1 MSGDASRHSGD
12 SAADGAGAFRTTHW
26 SVVLAARDQG
36 SPQTA
41 AALEK
46 LCRAYWYPLY
56 AYVRRRGYGEQDAQ
70 DLTQG
75 FFARLVEKNYL
86 QAVGQQKGKFR
97 SFLLAALNHFVSD
110 EWDRARAEKR
120 GGRQTFI
127 SLDDHT
133 AEERYRQEPAD
144 ELNPEKIYERRWAL
158 TLLDQVLGQL
168 EAEFA
173 ATGKRQLF
181 EQLKVFLLEDKG
193 VGSYAE
199 TAARLEMTE
208 GALRVAVHRLRQ
220 RYGELFRDEIAH
232 TVARPEEI
240 EEEVRHLLRVLSG

>member
-1 MSGDASRHSGD
+1 MPAPD
-12 SAADGAGAFRTTHW
+12 SEPGRSSDRQEWFATTHW
-26 SVVLAARDQG
+26 SVVLAAGHDSAPGARE
-36 SPQTA
+36 
-41 AALEK
+41 ALEK
-46 LCRAYWYPLY
+46 LCRTYWYPLY
-56 AYVRRRGYGEQDAQ
+56 AYIRRRGYGEQDAQ
-70 DLTQG
+70 DLAQG
-75 FFARLVEKNYL
+75 FFARLVERNYL
-86 QAVGQQKGKFR
+86 EAVGRQKGKFR
-97 SFLLAALNHFVSD
+97 SFLLAALNHFLSD

-120 GGRQTFI
+120 GGGQTFI

-158 TLLDQVLGQL
+158 TLLEQVLRQL

-199 TAARLEMTE
+199 SAARLEMTE

-220 RYGELFRDEIAH
+220 RYGELFHDEIAH
-232 TVARPEEI
+232 TVARPDEI

>member
-1 MSGDASRHSGD
+1 MPAPGSEHGRSSDRQEWFA
-12 SAADGAGAFRTTHW
+12 TTHW
-26 SVVLAARDQG
+26 SVVLAAG
-36 SPQTA
+36 ETASPQA
-41 AALEK
+41 AQALEK

-56 AYVRRRGYGEQDAQ
+56 AYLRRRGYGEQDAQ

-75 FFARLVEKNYL
+75 FFARLLERNDL
-86 QAVGQQKGKFR
+86 EAVGRQKGKFR
-97 SFLLAALNHFVSD
+97 SFLLAALNHFLSD
-110 EWDRARAEKR
+110 EWDRERAQKR
-120 GGRQTFI
+120 GGGQTFI
-127 SLDDHT
+127 SLDDQT
-133 AEERYRQEPAD
+133 AEERYRLEPAD

-158 TLLDQVLGQL
+158 TLLEQVLRQL

-193 VGSYAE
+193 VGSYAD

-240 EEEVRHLLRVLSG
+240 EEEVRHLLSVLSG

>member
-1 MSGDASRHSGD
+1 MSAPDAEQGPASDRQEWF
-12 SAADGAGAFRTTHW
+12 ATTHW
-26 SVVLAARDQG
+26 SVVLAAG
-36 SPQTA
+36 ETASPQA
-41 AALEK
+41 AQALEK

-56 AYVRRRGYGEQDAQ
+56 AYIRRRGYGEHDAQ
-70 DLTQG
+70 DLAQG
-75 FFARLVEKNYL
+75 FFARFVEKNYL
-86 QAVGQQKGKFR
+86 EAVGRQKGKFR

-120 GGRQTFI
+120 GGGQPFI
-127 SLDDHT
+127 SLDDQT
-133 AEERYRQEPAD
+133 AEDRYRQEPAD
-144 ELNPEKIYERRWAL
+144 ESSPEKIYERRWAL
-158 TLLDQVLGQL
+158 TLLDQVLRQL
-168 EAEFA
+168 EAESA
-173 ATGKRQLF
+173 ATGKRQFF

-232 TVARPEEI
+232 TVASPEEI

>member
-1 MSGDASRHSGD
+1 MPAHD
-12 SAADGAGAFRTTHW
+12 SEHGRSSDRQEWFVTTHW
-26 SVVLAARDQG
+26 SVVLEARDQR
-36 SPQTA
+36 SPQAA

-46 LCRAYWYPLY
+46 LCRTYWYPLY
-56 AYVRRRGYGEQDAQ
+56 AYVRRRGYGEHDAQ
-70 DLTQG
+70 DLAQG

-86 QAVGQQKGKFR
+86 EAVGRQKGKFR

-120 GGRQTFI
+120 GGGETFI
-127 SLDDHT
+127 SLDDQT
-133 AEERYRQEPAD
+133 AEDRYRQEPAD
-144 ELNPEKIYERRWAL
+144 ELSPEKIYERRWAM
-158 TLLDQVLGQL
+158 TLLDQMLRQL

-173 ATGKRQLF
+173 ATGRLRLF
-181 EQLKVFLLEDKG
+181 EELKVFLLDEKG

-232 TVARPEEI
+232 TVASPVEI
-240 EEEVRHLLRVLSG
+240 EDEVRHLLGVLSR